1 MGSIGFIGDMG
12 FIPDIGSI
20 GFIVDGLVKLWAL
33 PGGAANIGWKTVPH

>member
-20 GFIVDGLVKLWAL
+20 GFIVNCLVAGSNRKE
-33 PGGAANIGWKTVPH
+33 PVPNF